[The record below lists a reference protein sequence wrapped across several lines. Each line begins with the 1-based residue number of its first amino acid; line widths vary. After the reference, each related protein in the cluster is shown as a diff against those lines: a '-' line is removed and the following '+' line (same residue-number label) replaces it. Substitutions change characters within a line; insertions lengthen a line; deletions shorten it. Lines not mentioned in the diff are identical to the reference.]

1 MAICK
6 RPASAVVMGGQAVKK
21 RRVKKPAVIKKPA
34 AYVTTAD
41 YEEEKTCLGEGA
53 FGVVFKARHRATGQ
67 TVAIKHLT
75 SPPTEVVSYAS
86 DPSEQ
91 LLREACFL
99 EACNGDPNVV
109 GFHCVV
115 RDPDTTKLGLVMEYI
130 AGQSL
135 RDILEE
141 QRNGTAPPFPEATV
155 RAFMRQLL
163 TGAKGMQERSIVHRD
178 IKPAN
183 VLVAEGGQV
192 LKICD
197 FGLAIST
204 TDPPPHGDVGTMLYT
219 APEVL
224 LGKPDTDSLAATW
237 SLGCIMAELV
247 DGEILLLR
255 AQRLCDEGLA
265 YIGTIF
271 WLLGTPDDVTWPGFA
286 SLPRAAE
293 MPPLK
298 PGQRSRLRELF
309 PEWTLSDE
317 GFEVMSGLL
326 TCNPEKRLT
335 AAEALKLPW
344 FAGGDEDYMTR
355 SYC

>member
-1 MAICK
+1 MAISK
-6 RPASAVVMGGQAVKK
+6 RPAAAVAMGGQAAKK
-21 RRVKKPAVIKKPA
+21 RRVKKPAVINKPA
-34 AYVTTAD
+34 AYATTAD

-67 TVAIKHLT
+67 TVAIKHLS
-75 SPPTEVVSYAS
+75 SPPPEVAS
-86 DPSEQ
+86 DAPDPSEQ
-91 LLREACFL
+91 LLREARFL
-99 EACNGDPNVV
+99 EACNGDPNIV

-115 RDPDTTKLGLVMEYI
+115 RDPDTAKLGLVMEYI
-130 AGQSL
+130 AGRSL
-135 RDILEE
+135 HDILEE

-183 VLVAEGGQV
+183 VLVAEGEEL

-204 TDPPPHGDVGTMLYT
+204 SDPPPHGEVGTVLYT
-219 APEVL
+219 APELL
-224 LGKPDTDSLAATW
+224 LGKPDTDSLADTW

-265 YIGTIF
+265 YLGTIF
-271 WLLGTPDDVTWPGFA
+271 WLLGTPDDVTWPEFA

-298 PGQRSRLRELF
+298 PGQGSRLRELY
-309 PEWTLSDE
+309 PEWTLSEE

-335 AAEALKLPW
+335 AAEAL
-344 FAGGDEDYMTR
+344 T
-355 SYC
+355 